1 MSEETGTK
9 IITDEERREALRQ
22 KIAASEERNAQRTFA
37 DQAKEAADT
46 ALDYVRENPLKSVA
60 AVALGALAIGAMTRR
75 GRNVATNAGKKTS
88 KFAALA
94 SDAAIAYTMSLL
106 DAAGDAVE
114 TGQHKMADFS
124 DTVGDKAR
132 KFRRFSAKEAHEVS
146 DQVNKVARKT
156 GRSTR
161 KTIKDLRSRL
171 TH

>member
-37 DQAKEAADT
+37 DQAKDVADS

-60 AVALGALAIGAMTRR
+60 AVTLGALVIGAMTRR
-75 GRNVATNAGKKTS
+75 GRKAATKAGKRTS

-94 SDAAIAYTMSLL
+94 SDAAIAYAMSLI
-106 DAAGDAVE
+106 DAAGDAAE
-114 TGQHKMADFS
+114 TGQRKLSEFG
-124 DTVGDKAR
+124 DTVEDRAR
-132 KFRRFSAKEAHEVS
+132 KLRRSASEETREIS
-146 DQVNKVARKT
+146 GQVQKMARKT

-161 KTIKDLRSRL
+161 KRIKDLRSRL